1 MTGKRKELASMASK
15 HFSVYAPNMAIDM
28 GTANIIVA
36 TSDKGII
43 KNDPSVLA
51 LDIVSKKV
59 LAKGKAAKDLI
70 GKSPE
75 NLVAV
80 KPFSNGAVS
89 DFELSKALIEY
100 YIHETGPNFCLFGP
114 TVVMAMSSFGGDI
127 EQRALQDAVYQAG
140 AREVILVDQA
150 LAAAYG
156 AGFIDKKSGSGGT
169 LVVDCGAGISS
180 VSIVSTYGL
189 ITSQCL
195 HKGGDY
201 LDKEISKLLRN
212 KFDIIIGEN
221 SAESLKIEIG
231 SLAADKQKNAMQIG
245 GRDALSGMPRSI
257 DVYGSDLYPV
267 FEKFGQE
274 LALCIKKTLEKTPP
288 ELAAEIVGR
297 GLCLTGGLAL
307 LDGLAQY
314 LENKLE
320 IRVIMSEN
328 PVEDVAKGC
337 LVLLRSKKSDV
348 RGRV

>member
-1 MTGKRKELASMASK
+1 MASK
-15 HFSVYAPNMAIDM
+15 NFSVYAPNMAIDM

-36 TSDKGII
+36 TSDRGII
-43 KNDPSVLA
+43 KKDPSVLA

-80 KPFSNGAVS
+80 KPFADGAVS
-89 DFELSKALIEY
+89 DFDLSKALLEY
-100 YIHETGPNFCLFGP
+100 YIQEAGPNFCLFGP
-114 TVVMAMSSFGGDI
+114 GVIMAMSSFGGEV

-156 AGFIDKKSGSGGT
+156 AGFIDMKAGSGGA
-169 LVVDCGAGISS
+169 LVVDCGAGITS

-189 ITSQCL
+189 ITSGTL
-195 HKGGDY
+195 HMGGDY
-201 LDKEISKLLRN
+201 LDKEIAKLIRE
-212 KFDIIIGEN
+212 KFNLIIGEN
-221 SAESLKIEIG
+221 SAEALKIEIG
-231 SLAADKQKNAMQIG
+231 GLIPDKQKNAMQIG
-245 GRDALSGMPRSI
+245 GRDAISGMPRSL

-267 FEKFGQE
+267 FEKYGME
-274 LALCIKKTLEKTPP
+274 LCLCIRKTLEKTPP

-320 IRVIMSEN
+320 INVVMSDS
-328 PVEDVAKGC
+328 PMEDVAKGC
-337 LVLLRSKKSDV
+337 LILLKSGKSDI
-348 RGRV
+348 RGKI

>member
-1 MTGKRKELASMASK
+1 MASK

-28 GTANIIVA
+28 GTANIVVA

-43 KNDPSVLA
+43 KKDPSVLA

-75 NLVAV
+75 NIVAV
-80 KPFSNGAVS
+80 KPFADGAVS
-89 DFELSKALIEY
+89 DFELSKALLEH
-100 YIHETGPNFCLFGP
+100 YINEIGPDFCLFGP
-114 TVVMAMSSFGGDI
+114 GVVMAISSFGGDV

-156 AGFIDKKSGSGGT
+156 AGFIDKKAGTSGA
-169 LVVDCGAGISS
+169 LVVDCGAGMSS

-201 LDKEISKLLRN
+201 LDREISKLLRD

-221 SAESLKIEIG
+221 SAEALKIEIG
-231 SLAADKQKNAMQIG
+231 SLGQDKQKNAMQVG
-245 GRDALSGMPRSI
+245 GRDALSGMPRSL

-267 FEKFGQE
+267 FEKFSEE

-320 IRVIMSEN
+320 IRVMMSEN
-328 PVEDVAKGC
+328 PMEDVAKGC
-337 LVLLRSKKSDV
+337 LILLKSRKSNI
-348 RGRV
+348 RGKI